1 MSSDCSRNT
10 SSPTEQL
17 FYSEQYRKI
26 LWFALIVNAGMC
38 VVEIIAGLEAE
49 AVSLLADA
57 LDFAGD
63 ALNYGLGLA
72 ILGATLVWR
81 TRTALFKAYCMMA
94 WGIFVLA
101 RAIYSLWN
109 NALPEALTMGGI
121 SILALAANLGVAGA
135 LYAFREGDANVR
147 SIWLCSRN
155 DAIGNIGVM
164 LAALGVWG
172 TGSAW
177 PDLSV
182 AGLMALL
189 ALHGGWTVRRQALNE
204 LRLKK

>member
-1 MSSDCSRNT
+1 
-10 SSPTEQL
+10 
-17 FYSEQYRKI
+17 
-26 LWFALIVNAGMC
+26 
-38 VVEIIAGLEAE
+38 
-49 AVSLLADA
+49 
-57 LDFAGD
+57 
-63 ALNYGLGLA
+63 
-72 ILGATLVWR
+72 
-81 TRTALFKAYCMMA
+81 MA